1 MRMRNSMHTV
11 AAYILHEKII
21 LRRANVKKIDISGNQ
36 CIVGTFY
43 FILKVFSYKFVSCHD
58 LSTGKERLMK

>member
-1 MRMRNSMHTV
+1 MRNSMHTV

-43 FILKVFSYKFVSCHD
+43 FFILKVFSYKYVGCHD
-58 LSTGKERLMK
+58 LSTRKERLMK